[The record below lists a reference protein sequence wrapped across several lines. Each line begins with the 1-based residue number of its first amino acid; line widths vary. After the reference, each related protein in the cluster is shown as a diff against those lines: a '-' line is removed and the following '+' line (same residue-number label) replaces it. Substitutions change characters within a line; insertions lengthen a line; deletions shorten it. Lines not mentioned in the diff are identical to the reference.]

1 MVKVIRARR
10 KRLFDEEADWVPPK
24 NRYFVLKGSNQGS
37 TVPAETSQAPRA
49 RPQPEPKPPEPKPQ
63 QAKPQDQKPE
73 RSTAQPKRTTDAE
86 GLRQASKT
94 DTRLYLDPQ
103 GTVHVAGTQGS
114 PIGQEWREN
123 YKVFGPNLLK
133 KFTEDPGQTLKDQVN
148 HFIGTGDRYD
158 IESMDRYKQLDK
170 FMQEHRGEV
179 KNMVGY
185 SKGASVVDAWMKN
198 NPDFAG
204 NARLYGTP
212 YDDMVG
218 KERFKDWLN
227 KQRAERQDFYTKGL
241 GGPQW
246 LQDLRG
252 TIAGK
257 EQDFFEYMTGMDQV
271 QGMEERH
278 QMRIA
283 DPNDPVTFFDGSATR
298 MFADPTWYK
307 HILTGEGGG
316 HYYGNTAALFAGFD
330 GPNKGFIGNEGK
342 GLPRQQDSFLE
353 THVRQPLAN
362 FFGVTSIPSTFM
374 PGSAEEQKD
383 PNAQFS
389 AP

>member
-1 MVKVIRARR
+1 VP
-10 KRLFDEEADWVPPK
+10 EERPGKADAYY
-24 NRYFVLKGSNQGS
+24 RFIG
-37 TVPAETSQAPRA
+37 AP
-49 RPQPEPKPPEPKPQ
+49 PQ
-63 QAKPQDQKPE
+63 QEPKPE

-114 PIGQEWREN
+114 PIGQEWIEN

-198 NPDFAG
+198 NPDFTG

-212 YDDMVG
+212 YNDPVG

-227 KQRAERQDFYTKGL
+227 KIRVERRNTFQQYKAWWEPQWFTDLGSDLEDKRQDFL
-241 GGPQW
+241 
-246 LQDLRG
+246 
-252 TIAGK
+252 
-257 EQDFFEYMTGMDQV
+257 EYLTGMDQV

-307 HILTGEGGG
+307 HLKDGGG

-342 GLPRQQDSFLE
+342 GLPQQQDSFLE